1 MSYICC
7 VDSAGSEPLF
17 FERKKA
23 EELVHKLAN
32 DFDPTLAPGPDL
44 RSYQVKNRN
53 SPAFHLAR
61 NTQMEV
67 WTVRQQSSSRGMLS
81 RVPAKPAVFAIDARE
96 VADNLGKSHHGQTCR
111 IDDRL
116 DSGRLELRS
125 GTAVEPQ
132 TG

>member
-7 VDSAGSEPLF
+7 VDSAGPEPLF
-17 FERKKA
+17 FKGKQA

-53 SPAFHLAR
+53 SPPFHLAS

-67 WTVRQQSSSRGMLS
+67 GTVRQQSSSRGMFS
-81 RVPAKPAVFAIDARE
+81 RVPAEPAIFAIDARQ
-96 VADNLGKSHHGQTCR
+96 VANNF
-111 IDDRL
+111 
-116 DSGRLELRS
+116 
-125 GTAVEPQ
+125 
-132 TG
+132 